1 MPMNSIEQGQLLL
14 SNKAS
19 KNSFHHTKIHNS
31 KIPGVET
38 SRNISRGMVEG
49 FTGSMGP
56 TDANTRNQEE
66 AVILKQHQQRLDK
79 ALSEYAQA
87 KKVLMEETSGFI
99 NSENRAEGAS
109 RNMNLGV
116 NKGTKHQ
123 LKVVKYSDGKLAV
136 VTDKGIIKP
145 MSNSVWE
152 NIKGLYS
159 CPSNITETSD
169 EPLGSPQEG
178 SLWGKNKQFV
188 GAQMTVQGCHPSTGI
203 NARVMSASDPLLAG
217 SSYQGSILSNSGSGA
232 QFEYQSDLDQTW
244 DQVSAGDNKLDL
256 CASRAVDLGRT
267 GYAVWRDGYN
277 GNVKCSVAP
286 EGDWDNMWKNS
297 EIAATAK
304 INTVIGSLDAN
315 RWNSVSM
322 MYDGRITKSD
332 IPEGQQINEQGVDFN
347 NYVSLTD
354 KKVDNETDP
363 TVGSRIHVKNATYGM
378 NCNGQENVAATDAAW
393 RAYNDDVFQLPF
405 GNNKS
410 GGGSCTVM

>member
-19 KNSFHHTKIHNS
+19 KNNLHHTKMHNA

-38 SRNISRGMVEG
+38 SRNISLGMVEG

-56 TDANTRNQEE
+56 TDANTKNQEE
-66 AVILKQHQQRLDK
+66 AVILKEHAQRLDK

-87 KKVLMEETSGFI
+87 RKVLMEETSGFI

-109 RNMNLGV
+109 TNMNLG
-116 NKGTKHQ
+116 NNRGTSHK

-145 MSNSVWE
+145 MSNNVWE
-152 NIKGLYS
+152 NIKGLYA
-159 CPSNITETSD
+159 CPSDVTETSD

-188 GAQMTVQGCHPSTGI
+188 GAPMTVQGCHPFTGI
-203 NARVMSASDPLLAG
+203 NARVMSASDPMLAG
-217 SSYQGSILSNSGSGA
+217 SSYQGSILINSGAGD

-244 DQVSAGDNKLDL
+244 DQASSGDNKLDL

-277 GNVKCSVAP
+277 GNVKCAIAP
-286 EGDWDNMWKNS
+286 NGNWDGIWENTLS
-297 EIAATAK
+297 GITPK
-304 INTVIGSLDAN
+304 IDTVIGTLDTN

-322 MYDGRITKSD
+322 MYDGRVTKSD
-332 IPEGQQINEQGVDFN
+332 IPAGQQINQQGVDFN
-347 NYVSLTD
+347 NYVALTD
-354 KKVDNETDP
+354 ETVNNETDP
-363 TVGSRIHVKNATYGM
+363 TVGSRIHLKNATYGQ
-378 NCNGQENVAATDAAW
+378 NCNGQENVPATNEAW
-393 RAYNDDVFQLPF
+393 RKYTEDTIQC
-405 GNNKS
+405 S
-410 GGGSCTVM
+410 IM